1 MVISSL
7 FLKNVKTCIENI
19 KKLKKNIVFRAYID
33 CVAYSWYVS
42 HNRITLQ
49 HIFDESI
56 ISECQKLNLAEK
68 SLIKIEEKFYG
79 NKYAI

>member
-19 KKLKKNIVFRAYID
+19 NNLKKNIVFRLYID

-49 HIFDESI
+49 HIFD
-56 ISECQKLNLAEK
+56 K
-68 SLIKIEEKFYG
+68 
-79 NKYAI
+79 